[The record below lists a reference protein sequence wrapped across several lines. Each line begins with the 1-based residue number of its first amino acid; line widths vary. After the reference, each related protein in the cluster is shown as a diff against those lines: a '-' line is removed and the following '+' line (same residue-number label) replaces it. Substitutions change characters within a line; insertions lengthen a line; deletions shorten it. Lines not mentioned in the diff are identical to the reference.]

1 MVSPADLWGG
11 DRLPRGYETRL
22 RDGSPA
28 CLLLSRLISVGTLP
42 PSLWSSYGGR
52 GRFAHPTIL
61 VRAPAFSRH
70 DLPESC
76 KNTAP
81 KNRRAQGRPDARTHP
96 QPCVQVKKARKQVT
110 TG

>member
-28 CLLLSRLISVGTLP
+28 CLLLSCLISVGTLP

-52 GRFAHPTIL
+52 GRFAHPAIL

-81 KNRRAQGRPDARTHP
+81 KRGRREGRMHQRTRSLA
-96 QPCVQVKKARKQVT
+96 CK
-110 TG
+110 